1 MALDGEYF
9 REYRRY
15 IGFTAQ
21 QPTKDYLSAKD
32 IIADVDY
39 KYVDK
44 LIARLRDMYALL
56 NSAIHESVRHREF
69 ADFTKHAIDIAYERI
84 KSENLIGNLNNQG
97 RRLFTCTVV
106 FKPIDIHNY
115 QSRFEDAYK
124 SRFLHKIRRRL
135 DRSKS
140 RHSTSIPFDHLF
152 YFERNHKT
160 LLRSSSK
167 KSPFHIH
174 SVIPIKTHQV
184 HRFWSYEEN
193 RLNSRLKKDLSS
205 IDIVD
210 DVFIKPVRDTGSFP
224 WLMYITKQKSF

>member
-1 MALDGEYF
+1 MNSTE
-9 REYRRY
+9 
-15 IGFTAQ
+15 Q
-21 QPTKDYLSAKD
+21 
-32 IIADVDY
+32 DVISKFNQY
-39 KYVDK
+39 HYYSNYQRKQY
-44 LIARLRDMYALL
+44 
-56 NSAIHESVRHREF
+56 NSALASWF
-69 ADFTKHAIDIAYERI
+69 
-84 KSENLIGNLNNQG
+84 KSKVDLGEW
-97 RRLFTCTVV
+97 RLFTCTVV

-160 LLRSSSK
+160 LLRSFSK

-193 RLNSRLKKDLSS
+193 RLNSRLEKDLLS

-210 DVFIKPVRDTGSFP
+210 DVLIEPVRDAGSFP
-224 WLMYITKQKSF
+224 WLMYITKQKSI